1 MWTSISI
8 RSLPADQIRQYY
20 EAHKSDFVLDKTLIK
35 ARIVRLPERHP
46 QQKQVEELLRSP
58 RAESLQDL
66 TELCVKNDFE
76 LIEMDRWT
84 DMATLLLQLP
94 TDRTQSYDYLLD
106 ASKIHEFEANSYLFY
121 VRVVAVRKAGD
132 YAPMES
138 VTEVIRRVLFN
149 QRKESIVRAHEDSL
163 YKQAYE
169 KKEIIVNINR

>member
-1 MWTSISI
+1 M
-8 RSLPADQIRQYY
+8 
-20 EAHKSDFVLDKTLIK
+20 
-35 ARIVRLPERHP
+35 
-46 QQKQVEELLRSP
+46 EELLRSP

-66 TELCVKNDFE
+66 TELCVKKRFR
-76 LIEMDRWT
+76 IDR
-84 DMATLLLQLP
+84 DGSLDRYGDPAFAIA

-106 ASKIHEFEANSYLFY
+106 ASKIHEFEANSYLFN
-121 VRVVAVRKAGD
+121 VRVVAVRKAVD

-169 KKEIIVNINR
+169 KKR